1 MSNTTPKVFDIQR
14 LSKTYLICTVT
25 LSVKNIDPD
34 LYDEIIHNHDC
45 ETNYDGSSDKLGFVY
60 QRTGNK
66 SMLNCYVGCM
76 ESQDIQD
83 TFRCS
88 IPK

>member
-1 MSNTTPKVFDIQR
+1 MFDIQH
-14 LSKTYLICTVT
+14 LSKTYLICTIA

-34 LYDEIIHNHDC
+34 LHDEIIHNHDC
-45 ETNYDGSSDKLGFVY
+45 ETNYDGSSGKLGFVY
-60 QRTGNK
+60 QRTENE
-66 SMLNCYVGCM
+66 SILHFCVGCM
-76 ESQDIQD
+76 ESQGIQD

>member
-1 MSNTTPKVFDIQR
+1 M
-14 LSKTYLICTVT
+14 ICTAA

-45 ETNYDGSSDKLGFVY
+45 ETNYDDSSSKLGSVY

-66 SMLNCYVGCM
+66 STLNFCEGCM
-76 ESQDIQD
+76 ALQGIQDI
-83 TFRCS
+83 FRCS